1 MLQRLPAKT
10 TTLPYPE
17 KKEVDTKWQPVEEY
31 LQQKG
36 LLHQVFEADLYLA
49 LDFALQDMVPCG
61 HIVVLTENSQKR
73 LCINPSLIPGMERY
87 FAHYLA
93 VDGEE
98 RANLHRNGTVS
109 H

>member
-1 MLQRLPAKT
+1 MSFRQQ
-10 TTLPYPE
+10 
-17 KKEVDTKWQPVEEY
+17 KEVDKKWLSIEEY
-31 LQQKG
+31 FQQKG
-36 LLHQVFEADLYLA
+36 LLHQIFEADLYLA

-98 RANLHRNGTVS
+98 RDAAAGGKADKHISEMAKTGS
-109 H
+109 